1 MERFFMFGVRK
12 PRRSTHRIALAV
24 LGPVT
29 HMAQTSP
36 DTTQGIPRSSRRLP
50 TNSFEAFRDLIES
63 DAIYAV
69 RLFALR
75 GGDGNPGGDCR
86 VNGDNCEKGAQPLRG
101 YASAWPA
108 ADTSSTSKTWCY
120 KPWSTAPGQPRK
132 KLRVFLLP
140 GV

>member
-1 MERFFMFGVRK
+1 
-12 PRRSTHRIALAV
+12 
-24 LGPVT
+24 
-29 HMAQTSP
+29 MAQTSP
-36 DTTQGIPRSSRRLP
+36 DTTQGIPRSTRRLP

-63 DAIYAV
+63 DAFYAV

-86 VNGDNCEKGAQPLRG
+86 VNGDNWEKGAQAMRG
-101 YASAWPA
+101 YASARPA

-132 KLRVFLLP
+132 KLKDFLLQG
-140 GV
+140 GVTIASRAVIELSERPRIVASNGGFSG